1 VPRTLFVGGANSMD
15 KAAERAASVAE
26 VKRLPGVQAYPRA
39 EVARRIF
46 ASEWSALAD
55 MGGEVS
61 GHCQP
66 QSVVSLAHKLG
77 APGDK
82 VGESNDGSRLCDRQF
97 RMVGPT
103 VGSSAPPPPSW

>member
-1 VPRTLFVGGANSMD
+1 VFVGGANSMD

-39 EVARRIF
+39 EVARRIS

-82 VGESNDGSRLCDRQF
+82 VGEAGMGAPQPAKIPARRCSPTWTPTRGSPLSG
-97 RMVGPT
+97 VKL
-103 VGSSAPPPPSW
+103 